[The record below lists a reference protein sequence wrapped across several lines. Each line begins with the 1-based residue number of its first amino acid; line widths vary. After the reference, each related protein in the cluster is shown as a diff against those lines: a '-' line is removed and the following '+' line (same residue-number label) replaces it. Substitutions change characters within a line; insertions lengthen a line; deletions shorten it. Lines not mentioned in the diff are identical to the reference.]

1 MPFLL
6 SKSAAP
12 DMKVFATV
20 AVKASRFYWELNA
33 QTVKH
38 LVNCRTF
45 VLEDDSKYDN
55 CVRISS
61 YVILM
66 KSLAID

>member
-1 MPFLL
+1 MPLL

-55 CVRISS
+55 CVK
-61 YVILM
+61 L
-66 KSLAID
+66 SLNVFLKKFGN